1 MKENLGKEVP
11 RPPAFELDWR
21 ENHQSALIFEKD
33 PIRFAQIHLDFHP
46 DEKQAA
52 LLANPIHRGLLN
64 CTRQWG
70 KSTVTAAKAVHQA
83 IHKPGS
89 LTLVISPS
97 SRQSGEFLHKVA
109 EFISQLGI
117 QTRGDGRNDI
127 SLKLPN
133 GSRIIG
139 LPGNENTIRG
149 FSKVSL
155 MLIDEAARVSD
166 EIYKTVRPMLAV
178 GNGDLLMMST
188 PNGKRGFFHHEW
200 AYGGDRW
207 QRIEVPATECP
218 RIPADFLQEER
229 ETLGDSYFRQEYL
242 CEFNEIEGALFTEEM
257 IQRAFRD
264 DVKPLDIR
272 RSER

>member
-1 MKENLGKEVP
+1 MKGNLEKEVSRQCEFGLAWP
-11 RPPAFELDWR
+11 KNRP
-21 ENHQSALIFEKD
+21 SVLIFEKD
-33 PIRFAQIHLDFHP
+33 PVRFAQIHLDFHP

-52 LLANPIHRGLLN
+52 LLANPVHRGLLN

-70 KSTVTAAKAVHQA
+70 KSTVTAAKAVHHA
-83 IHKPGS
+83 IHTPGS

-207 QRIEVPATECP
+207 QRIEVRATECP

-257 IQRAFRD
+257 IQRAFRH
-264 DVKPLDIR
+264 DVKPLDICR
-272 RSER
+272 REK

>member
-1 MKENLGKEVP
+1 
-11 RPPAFELDWR
+11 
-21 ENHQSALIFEKD
+21 
-33 PIRFAQIHLDFHP
+33 
-46 DEKQAA
+46 
-52 LLANPIHRGLLN
+52 
-64 CTRQWG
+64 
-70 KSTVTAAKAVHQA
+70 
-83 IHKPGS
+83 
-89 LTLVISPS
+89 
-97 SRQSGEFLHKVA
+97 
-109 EFISQLGI
+109 
-117 QTRGDGRNDI
+117 
-127 SLKLPN
+127 
-133 GSRIIG
+133 
-139 LPGNENTIRG
+139 
-149 FSKVSL
+149 

-207 QRIEVPATECP
+207 QRIEVRATECP

-272 RSER
+272 RREK